1 MTTLETR
8 RALFTAQ
15 ENSKGKSV
23 DFAYFERKGRTG
35 ALVSRE
41 RRRCHGFTHLKKNP
55 LTEATESEKFLDRVA
70 ILAFFNWRRLIA
82 GGPIVRPGTRRK
94 DQKSFAIIGVLS
106 AFLWGRHGAHRIGI
120 SRPLHIPLFL
130 FKKKK

>member
-55 LTEATESEKFLDRVA
+55 LTEATESEKSWRNFWTEWPFWR
-70 ILAFFNWRRLIA
+70 FF
-82 GGPIVRPGTRRK
+82 
-94 DQKSFAIIGVLS
+94 SIGVD
-106 AFLWGRHGAHRIGI
+106 
-120 SRPLHIPLFL
+120 
-130 FKKKK
+130 